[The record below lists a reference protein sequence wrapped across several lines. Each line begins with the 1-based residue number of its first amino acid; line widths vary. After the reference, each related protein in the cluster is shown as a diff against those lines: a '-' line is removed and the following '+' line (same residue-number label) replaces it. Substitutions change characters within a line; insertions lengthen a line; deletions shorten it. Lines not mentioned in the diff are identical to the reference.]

1 MLEQKSSYILSLQ
14 GKDVYERPIVIT
26 ENKKRDCALDFS
38 LGTVKL
44 QEIAKEVL
52 PKTKSDKLFFQDEKG
67 KQFTNAVISL
77 SFDYNICEFNKVMI
91 GDEVFF
97 KHKDSDLTHSQI
109 QEAYELE
116 YFKNGIYSDTIEPI
130 EVIKIGEDT
139 SLTSKQLPT
148 GFKEEEGKIQITSS
162 GSKSVVSRPEIRRKL
177 YVDGFKVIF
186 QRKGRK
192 DEEIEYVRFIRSAGS
207 ARQGTC
213 LFIMKKLYNKMMEWL
228 LMDLK
233 MDTTK
238 TMDIAGLESYLSLVF
253 SSAIGFVDIKPENIL
268 VIDDYESKFK
278 TRCVVT
284 TDITDENGDCKLFTE
299 EKEIEQSNKIN
310 DGQSL
315 LSKEVFERAGY
326 GDKGFLLLRN
336 RFMKS
341 ACFNTNIQQF
351 FKDNNITNISQLK
364 GYTKA
369 KKLEDILMITTPSS
383 IKYVKYGS
391 LDEYMNKVENTYSI
405 VKYEKPTHHFGGSKV
420 SLHYQLI
427 NSLQF
432 TPELMEEFLQPNLDY
447 YMRLKTDIEFL
458 KEHLKINTDLDVKL
472 NGNETKDD
480 FIFKMLSVCSRFEE
494 TTMFKIFRRDL
505 CKAYKNNLK
514 KGHVLVDGTYTTMVG
529 NPYEMLQLS
538 CGLFNGD
545 SFLDTDEVY
554 CNFFKW
560 EEETINSRSPHVA
573 FGNNWISKNCTKE
586 KAEILERYFNFTP
599 QICVVNSINNNL
611 LERLSGCDFD
621 ADTVL
626 LTNNKILVDLAKKN
640 YDKYLPPTGKV
651 HSKAQDLKYTNEDKA
666 TLDTNTCNNLIGQ
679 VINSSQII
687 NSKIWELIH
696 QGKEEEAKQLYI
708 VTSHLD
714 VLSNLCID
722 SAKKTFNANLKQELK
737 WIKEK
742 YIDNDL
748 KPTFFHF
755 INEQKGNKSD
765 KKKYRDYYTSMDFL
779 VKIVD
784 KTSRK
789 RIKGNSVNN
798 GIRLTDIILRGD
810 KFKQNNNSYNKI
822 AVENIVEKGLST
834 KVEINNVWNS
844 FEDKDDKFIKFK
856 LLTEDFKFYI
866 QKYNLKPIDIK
877 KIIYKIERNEK
888 YATARKYIMNELYKM
903 YPKHFLE
910 LFSDK

>member
-1 MLEQKSSYILSLQ
+1 MLEQKSSYILSIQ
-14 GKDVYERPIVIT
+14 GKDVYERPIIIS
-26 ENKKRDCALDFS
+26 ENKRRDCALDFS
-38 LGTVKL
+38 LGVVKM
-44 QEIAKEVL
+44 QEVANKIL
-52 PKTKSDKLFFQDEKG
+52 PKTKADKLFFQDERG
-67 KQFTNAVISL
+67 KQFTNAIISL
-77 SFDYNICEFNKVMI
+77 SFDYNVCEFNKIMI
-91 GDEVFF
+91 GTSTYF
-97 KHKDSDLTHSQI
+97 KHKDSELTYSQI

-116 YFKNGIYSDTIEPI
+116 YFENGVYSDTIEPF
-130 EVIKIGEDT
+130 EVIKIGEAT
-139 SLTSKQLPT
+139 NLTSKQLPT
-148 GFKEEEGKIQITSS
+148 GFKNEDGKIEVTSS
-162 GSKSVVSRPEIRRKL
+162 GSKVLAPRPEIRRKL
-177 YVDGFKVIF
+177 YVEGFKVIF

-192 DEEIEYVRFIRSAGS
+192 DEEVEYVRFLRSAGS

-213 LFIMKKLYNKMMEWL
+213 LFIMKKLYDKMMKWL
-228 LMDLK
+228 LMDLEI
-233 MDTTK
+233 DTTK

-253 SSAIGFVDIKPENIL
+253 SSAIDFVDIKPENIL
-268 VIDDYESKFK
+268 VIDDYESKFM

-284 TDITDENGDCKLFTE
+284 TDKMDENGEYRLFTE
-299 EKEIEQSNKIN
+299 EKEIQQSNKIN

-315 LSKEVFERAGY
+315 LDKSVFERAGY

-341 ACFNTNIQQF
+341 ACFNTNIQAF
-351 FKDNNITNISQLK
+351 FKDNNITDVAQLK

-369 KKLEDILMITTPSS
+369 QKLEDILMITTPSS

-391 LDEYMNKVENTYSI
+391 LEDYIAKVEDTYSI

-420 SLHYQLI
+420 ALHYQLL

-432 TPELMEEFLQPNLDY
+432 TPEIMEEFLKPSLEY
-447 YMRLKTDIEFL
+447 YMNLKTDIEFL
-458 KEHLKINTDLDVKL
+458 KRHLKINTDLEVKL
-472 NGNETKDD
+472 EGSETRDD
-480 FIFKMLSVCSRFEE
+480 FIFKMLSICDRFEE
-494 TTMFKIFRRDL
+494 TTLFKNFRKDL

-538 CGLFNGD
+538 CGLFNGT
-545 SFLDTDEVY
+545 SLLDVDEVY

-560 EEETINSRSPHVA
+560 EEETVNSRSPHVA

-586 KAEILERYFNFTP
+586 KAELLEKYFNFTP
-599 QICVVNSINNNL
+599 QICMVNSINNNL

-626 LTNNKILVDLAKKN
+626 LTNNKILVDLAQKN
-640 YDKYLPPTGKV
+640 YDKFLPPTGKV
-651 HSKAQDLKYTNEDKA
+651 HSKSQDLKYTNEDKA

-687 NSKIWELIH
+687 NSKIWEFIH
-696 QGKEEEAKQLYI
+696 QGKEKEAKELYI

-722 SAKKTFNANLKQELK
+722 SAKKTFNANLNKELK
-737 WIKEK
+737 LIKEK

-748 KPTFFHF
+748 KPMFFHF

-765 KKKYRDYYTSMDFL
+765 KKKYRNYYTSMDFL
-779 VKIVD
+779 VAIVD

-798 GIRLTDIILRGD
+798 GIRLTDIILRNN
-810 KFKQNNNSYNKI
+810 KFKEQNNSYNKI
-822 AVENIVEKGLST
+822 GVENIVAKGYST
-834 KVEINNVWNS
+834 KTEMNKIWNS
-844 FEDKDDKFIKFK
+844 FDNKEDKFMKFNY
-856 LLTEDFKFYI
+856 LNEDFKAYLL
-866 QKYNLKPIDIK
+866 KYNLKTIDIK
-877 KIIYKIERNEK
+877 KIIYKLERNEQ
-888 YATARKYIMNELYKM
+888 YSIARKYIMNEIFKLY
-903 YPKHFLE
+903 PQNFVE
-910 LFSDK
+910 LFSSN